1 MPKLQCDLCGGS
13 IIMQG
18 GGQLAVCDSCG
29 MQYSVERMREKA
41 QEITG
46 TVRIEGPVQARQTG
60 TEDDVFQWRSLL
72 DKYYKAGD
80 FQAAENIVKKILEAV
95 PSDEQA
101 NKMYDELQ
109 VLKFMEIKN
118 GVLVSYNGQ
127 AETLVIPNCVE
138 KIEDEAFRGNK
149 SLKDVTISFGVKE
162 IGRSAFEAC
171 MKLESISIPDSVQ
184 TIGNQAFC
192 CCVSLLSIKIPANI
206 TSIGGSTFE
215 DCGFSS
221 ITIPPSVTSI
231 GYKAFCGCKSLS
243 SIKVPVNVMFIGAG
257 AFDRCSSL
265 TQVDIPERLC
275 DESLFITNSDDRED
289 LWSASPKYISPWY
302 IGRFRRALEQDRR
315 QKGVCQHCGGRFT
328 GLFTTKCERCGK
340 PKDY

>member
-1 MPKLQCDLCGGS
+1 MAKLQCDLCGGS

-60 TEDDVFQWRSLL
+60 TEDDVTQWKSLL

-80 FQAAENIVKKILEAV
+80 FQAAENIVRKILEAV

-127 AETLVIPNCVE
+127 AESIVIPNCIE
-138 KIEDEAFRGNK
+138 KIGDEAFIENK
-149 SLKDVTISFGVKE
+149 SLKEVTISFGVKE
-162 IGRSAFEAC
+162 IGQSAFEGC
-171 MKLESISIPDSVQ
+171 VKLESISIPDSVQ
-184 TIGNQAFC
+184 I
-192 CCVSLLSIKIPANI
+192 
-206 TSIGGSTFE
+206 IGGGAFSR
-215 DCGFSS
+215 CRSLSS
-221 ITIPPSVTSI
+221 ITIPVKEIGNNAFAECVKLESI
-231 GYKAFCGCKSLS
+231 FISN
-243 SIKVPVNVMFIGAG
+243 NVQNGMAENF
-257 AFDRCSSL
+257 
-265 TQVDIPERLC
+265 V
-275 DESLFITNSDDRED
+275 
-289 LWSASPKYISPWY
+289 
-302 IGRFRRALEQDRR
+302 
-315 QKGVCQHCGGRFT
+315 
-328 GLFTTKCERCGK
+328 
-340 PKDY
+340 